1 MLAQY
6 GWNCEAAAWS
16 LPTMQADLTILLFCS
31 IKFITNRDKTKMD
44 IWLIPLAQ
52 LLLELIPYWTA
63 CMVGSAS
70 QRECPT
76 MQLPVNFH

>member
-52 LLLELIPYWTA
+52 LLLELIPSWLT
-63 CMVGSAS
+63 
-70 QRECPT
+70 
-76 MQLPVNFH
+76 